1 MVLTVEPGLYVAAD
15 AEDAPPELRGI
26 GVRIEDD
33 VLVTDRGPRGP
44 DRGVPEGDRG
54 HRGRDPG
61 VNAQEGEAHPSSSPP
76 TLDALS
82 PKHLE
87 LRKLS
92 PRVSSPQLAR
102 LMMLVEPHEAPR
114 SSSVRPRPRPRRR
127 DPHGHRRRG
136 GPRTAGRSPATHAPA
151 GAVAQSRVIYLNH
164 TGALLRPGD
173 NDSTTNTSSI
183 VQQQVQVPAWNT
195 DARDLGRH
203 RRRASA
209 ICVAVRC
216 QVVDTDPGNVPH
228 IEAIFG
234 GSPTQVGLP
243 SNVGGVSPFT
253 TDCSI
258 IENSIVFTFT
268 AAIPNITS
276 REACEIMAQEVA
288 HSYGLDH
295 ELLAS
300 DPMTY
305 LSYNGNRAFQDQ
317 DVSCGEYQSRQC
329 GINGSVCRA
338 TQNSVQLLLARVGQG
353 DAIAPVLMWSTPS
366 DGETVAPGFSVDA
379 AGTDNVA
386 VTGATLLVD
395 GVEAG
400 TQPGAGPFSFA
411 TASTLAD
418 GPHTLE
424 APDHRRSQR
433 AVADAHGHRRAG
445 AESRLGQRRHRRRQR
460 PGRWRLAVRRP
471 APWVAARSVVADRP
485 AYSASSSS
493 SDSSPFAAAGSSI
506 IGSSGSGRYSST
518 VLPSTCAT

>member
-1 MVLTVEPGLYVAAD
+1 MRLLA
-15 AEDAPPELRGI
+15 
-26 GVRIEDD
+26 
-33 VLVTDRGPRGP
+33 VLVLAPAVVHADPIRTDI
-44 DRGVPEGDRG
+44 VVEGG
-54 HRGRDPG
+54 
-61 VNAQEGEAHPSSSPP
+61 
-76 TLDALS
+76 
-82 PKHLE
+82 
-87 LRKLS
+87 
-92 PRVSSPQLAR
+92 LAR
-102 LMMLVEPHEAPR
+102 QVL
-114 SSSVRPRPRPRRR
+114 
-127 DPHGHRRRG
+127 
-136 GPRTAGRSPATHAPA
+136 PATGAPA

-164 TGALLRPGD
+164 TGVLLRPGN

-183 VQQQVQVPAWNT
+183 VQQQVQIPAWNT
-195 DARDLGRH
+195 DAQTWSDTVSCFRDLWSRFD
-203 RRRASA
+203 
-209 ICVAVRC
+209 V

-234 GSPTQVGLP
+234 GTPTQVGLP

-268 AAIPNITS
+268 QAIPNITS

-353 DAIAPVLMWSTPS
+353 DSISPVLMWSTPS
-366 DGETVAPGFSVDA
+366 DGETVAPGFSVEA

-395 GVEAG
+395 GVQAG
-400 TQPGAGPFSFA
+400 TQPGAGPFSFP
-411 TASTLAD
+411 TAATLAD

-424 APDHRRSQR
+424 LQITDGHNVQSQMR
-433 AVADAHGHRRAG
+433 TVTVAQAQDPGTG
-445 AESRLGQRRHRRRQR
+445 SGDTGGGGGTDPGGGGGGTGPSGGTGTVGGCSIGGSGGPTGLLGVVLGLGLVALRRRR
-460 PGRWRLAVRRP
+460 
-471 APWVAARSVVADRP
+471 
-485 AYSASSSS
+485 
-493 SDSSPFAAAGSSI
+493 
-506 IGSSGSGRYSST
+506 
-518 VLPSTCAT
+518 